1 MTKLQVLNTSGQV
14 AGEMEIPTKVFSY
27 PVKRHL
33 LYEAV
38 VMHLAN
44 ERRGTAATKTRSEVS
59 GSGHKPWRQKG
70 TGRARVGSIR
80 NPLWRKGG
88 SSHGPQPRDYH
99 YEIPKQAKRNALKSA
114 LALRFSQDRLL
125 ILAEAELKGPK
136 TKEAV
141 GMLKALKLD
150 SALIVDG
157 KDNKNLFTA
166 VRNVPRVKAVD
177 SRLLS
182 AFDVLAH
189 DWLVFTQRAFK
200 SILKRLMP

>member
-14 AGEMEIPTKVFSY
+14 AGEIEIPTKVFSY
-27 PVKRHL
+27 PVKQHL

-38 VMHLAN
+38 VMRLAN

-59 GSGHKPWRQKG
+59 GSSRKPWRQKG

-88 SSHGPQPRDYH
+88 SSHGPQPRDYR

-114 LALRFSQDRLL
+114 LALRFAENRLL

-141 GMLKALKLD
+141 SLLKTLKLD

-157 KDNKNLFTA
+157 ADNKNLFTA
-166 VRNVPRVKAVD
+166 VRNIPRVKAVD
-177 SRLLS
+177 SRILS
-182 AFDVLAH
+182 AFDVLGH

-200 SILKRLMP
+200 SLLKRLTP